1 MTTDLITAWQK
12 AALDAT
18 MAYAQS
24 ALAGAEQIL
33 KLNLET
39 AQTALQQNTTTVREL
54 MSASDPQQLAALRNK
69 LAQVGMQQTA
79 NYAQHVYEI
88 VSQTQAHLAKL
99 AEEQFTRINQDMM
112 KNAESLSKN
121 APGAEVALAAVK
133 STVAAS
139 AAMLDTFNRA
149 AKQFAE
155 LSEASI
161 KSATSGM
168 VRGAGEK

>member
-1 MTTDLITAWQK
+1 MPADPITAWQK

-18 MAYAQS
+18 IAYAQT
-24 ALAGAEQIL
+24 ALASAEQIL

-39 AQTALQQNTTTVREL
+39 AQTALQQNTSAAREL
-54 MSASDPQQLAALRNK
+54 LSITDPQQLAALRNK
-69 LAQVGMQQTA
+69 LAQVSMQQTA

-88 VSQTQAHLAKL
+88 VSQSQAHLAKL
-99 AEEQFTRINQDMM
+99 AEEQFSRVNQDLM
-112 KNAESLSKN
+112 KNAESLGKN

-133 STVAAS
+133 SSVAAS
-139 AAMLDTFNRA
+139 SAILDTFNRA

-161 KSATSGM
+161 KSATSSM
-168 VRGAGEK
+168 VRGAGQK